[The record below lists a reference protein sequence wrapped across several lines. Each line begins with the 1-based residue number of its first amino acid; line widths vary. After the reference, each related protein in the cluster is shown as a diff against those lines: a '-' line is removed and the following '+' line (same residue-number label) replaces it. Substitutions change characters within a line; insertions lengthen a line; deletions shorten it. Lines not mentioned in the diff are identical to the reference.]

1 MDDDPPTYGM
11 CHLRLGPQMDRRE
24 AEKKAFREEM
34 ESLAGL
40 TNGQTILCVAG
51 DFNSHIC
58 VVEPGDEES
67 IGTFG
72 WGTRNRE
79 GRELVDEERVGGR
92 GHVLSEGGIQAT
104 KSPTE
109 ADGTR
114 QSLTY

>member
-1 MDDDPPTYGM
+1 MVCVTCVY
-11 CHLRLGPQMDRRE
+11 GPQMDRRE

-34 ESLAGL
+34 ERLAGL
-40 TNGQTILCVAG
+40 TDGQTIRCVAG

-92 GHVLSEGGIQAT
+92 GHVLPEEDKPHNHLQKRTAQDIA
-104 KSPTE
+104 
-109 ADGTR
+109 
-114 QSLTY
+114 